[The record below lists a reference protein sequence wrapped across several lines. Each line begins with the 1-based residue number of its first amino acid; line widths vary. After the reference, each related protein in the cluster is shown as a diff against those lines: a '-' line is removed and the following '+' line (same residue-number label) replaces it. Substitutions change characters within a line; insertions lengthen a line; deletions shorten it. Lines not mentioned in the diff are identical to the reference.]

1 MDVTESDHKP
11 VFGIF
16 EARVRPGRDHAD
28 GLACGQFH
36 RQVYEEA
43 NRRRANHFLLRGGGG
58 GRRKGKGKG
67 KGGGENKEGGGGGSG
82 GGETDADNKL
92 ADGDEEALDGD
103 AQNSKICAVM

>member
-43 NRRRANHFLLRGGGG
+43 NRRRANHFLLGGGGQAGRGGKGKRKGKGEKGGGG
-58 GRRKGKGKG
+58 G
-67 KGGGENKEGGGGGSG
+67 GGGE
-82 GGETDADNKL
+82 
-92 ADGDEEALDGD
+92 EEELFWLLFR
-103 AQNSKICAVM
+103 IL